1 MEDILTGLNK
11 EQREAV
17 LHFSSPLLVLAG
29 AGSGKT
35 RVITHKIMF
44 LIKELGIPLD
54 RILAIT
60 FTNKAANEMK
70 ERVKNYL
77 RLDEEPQWIAT
88 FHSFSAKVLR
98 IEAKAIGFDRNFVIY
113 DEEDSKKLLK
123 EIVEELNLDKE
134 LYKPDRLKNIISQ
147 IKQNL
152 DEEVLDFYAMQMPHI
167 KQIYNLYQERLIF
180 ANSMDFDDVL
190 LNTVKLFN
198 ENPEIKQKWQD
209 KFDYILVDEYQD
221 TNKVQHEILKH
232 IVGNRDC
239 ITVVG
244 DPQQCIYT
252 WRGAN
257 PENILDFEKDF
268 PNTRIIKL
276 ERNYRSTQKILNIAN
291 KVISASKGRWKE
303 KVLTL
308 WTDKEEGEDIKLIV
322 LENDKQEAGLIASQI
337 KKFIN
342 EGYEYKDIAILIRMS
357 FLSRNIEEALVKASI
372 PYQIIGGVKF
382 YERAEIKDIL
392 AYLRFALNPKDIQA
406 FKRIINL
413 PSRGI
418 GNKTL
423 NKIQTFYVEDW
434 EQALKDSLSSLS
446 KKLQEGITQFLEIIE
461 YIQKNAD
468 KSPAE
473 TAKYVYD
480 SIDYENYLKSKYP
493 KDYEDRVENVKE
505 LFNALEELEKRGKT
519 LREFLEETSLQQ
531 AQDSIEELNSVKV
544 MTVHASKGLEYN
556 VVFVAGLED
565 GIFPSGRAFEDV
577 EQMEEERRLFY
588 VALTRAKEHLI
599 LTFAKHR
606 SSFGYN
612 YNQTKPSRFLK
623 DIKEYLK
630 TLKPAV
636 KSVSG
641 KSKSNTS
648 ISSSSSLDFKV
659 GQIVKHDVFGK
670 GIIKSLSPPKARV
683 IFEKAGE
690 KEILTKFLKVV

>member
-1 MEDILTGLNK
+1 MEDILQGLNK
-11 EQREAV
+11 EQKEAV

-77 RLDEEPQWIAT
+77 GLDKEPQWIAT
-88 FHSFSAKVLR
+88 FHSFSAKILR
-98 IEAKAIGFDRNFVIY
+98 IEADKIGFDRNFVIY

-134 LYKPDRLKNIISQ
+134 LYKLDRLKSIISQ

-167 KQIYNLYQERLIF
+167 KQIYSQYNERLIF
-180 ANSMDFDDVL
+180 ANAMDFDDVL

-198 ENPEIKQKWQD
+198 ENPEIKQRWQD

-268 PNTRIIKL
+268 PNTKVVKL

-308 WTDKEEGEDIKLIV
+308 WTDKEEGEDIRLIA
-322 LENDKQEAGLIASQI
+322 LDNDKQEAGFIASYI
-337 KKFIN
+337 KKLVN
-342 EGYEYKDIAILIRMS
+342 EGYEYKDIAVLIRMS

-372 PYQIIGGVKF
+372 PYQIVGGVKF

-423 NKIQTFYVEDW
+423 NKIQTFYVENW
-434 EQALKDSLSSLS
+434 KQALEDSLPSLS
-446 KKLQEGITQFLEIIE
+446 KKLQESINQFLEIIE
-461 YIQKNAD
+461 YIQNNAD

-493 KDYEDRVENVKE
+493 KDWEDRVENVKE

-519 LREFLEETSLQQ
+519 LRQFLEETSLQQ

-556 VVFVAGLED
+556 AVFVAGLED
-565 GIFPSGRAFEDV
+565 GIFPSGRAFENV

-599 LTFAKHR
+599 LTFAKNR

-612 YNQTKPSRFLK
+612 FNQTKPSRFLK

-630 TLKPAV
+630 PLKPV
-636 KSVSG
+636 SKSVSKN
-641 KSKSNTS
+641 KSSVNLHSTS
-648 ISSSSSLDFKV
+648 SGFKV

-670 GIIKSLSPPKARV
+670 GVIKSLSPPKARV

-690 KEILTKFLKVV
+690 KEILTKFLRVI

>member
-1 MEDILTGLNK
+1 MKDILTGLNK
-11 EQREAV
+11 EQKEAV

-35 RVITHKIMF
+35 RVITHKIMS

-77 RLDEEPQWIAT
+77 GLDEEPQWIAT

-134 LYKPDRLKNIISQ
+134 LYKPKRLKNIISQ

-167 KQIYNLYQERLIF
+167 KQIYNFYQERLIF

-190 LNTVKLFN
+190 LNIVKLFN

-221 TNKVQHEILKH
+221 TNKVQHEILKD

-308 WTDKEEGEDIKLIV
+308 WTDKEEGEDIKLIA
-322 LENDKQEAGLIASQI
+322 LENDKQEAGLIASKI

-342 EGYEYKDIAILIRMS
+342 EGYEYKDVAILIRMS

-446 KKLQEGITQFLEIIE
+446 KKLQESIIQFLEIIE
-461 YIQKNAD
+461 YIQNNAN

-493 KDYEDRVENVKE
+493 KDYEERVENVKE

-588 VALTRAKEHLI
+588 VALTRAKEHLM
-599 LTFAKHR
+599 LTFAKNR
-606 SSFGYN
+606 SSFGYSF
-612 YNQTKPSRFLK
+612 NQTKPSRFLK
-623 DIKEYLK
+623 DIKDQLK
-630 TLKPAV
+630 TLKPSV
-636 KSVSG
+636 RGVSSKTKSFT
-641 KSKSNTS
+641 NTN
-648 ISSSSSLDFKV
+648 SSSLNFKV
-659 GQIVKHDVFGK
+659 GQIVKHDLFGK
-670 GIIKSLSPPKARV
+670 GVIKSLSPPKARV